1 MIRSKNS
8 YPLDYKLQ
16 IIEEAK
22 SSGSNRG
29 TARKHGL
36 SESQIR
42 NWKKNETQIRTALST
57 GRMFRLGYKANKK

>member
-22 SSGSNRG
+22 LSGSNRG

-42 NWKKNETQIRTALST
+42 NWKKNESEIRNALST
-57 GRMFRLGYKANKK
+57 GRMFRLGYNKK